1 MSKKKPRLKFV
12 EEQKQHSTR
21 SPPECTRPEPSQ
33 PPKKKLKLDADKVR
47 ERAEHLRFRRAEITV
62 EEASRMTKAQKCE
75 MYAAAAARSVVHEKV
90 AQEGDENAGV
100 KSLHEAEKGLETS
113 DRLSKSRYARKLKK
127 QRKAQEKKRDTT
139 KYSVSK
145 KGTAQDADVS
155 HPLSRWKQR
164 RDIQKRFRAAAR
176 SGAQAAGSHKAATGS
191 ISVSHNTF
199 GQIVDKGKTLVQ
211 SAASSVVTAARSNA
225 HLLVVI
231 GVMMML
237 ILLSLSAFSSCA
249 VLFGGSTQVSGQV
262 FYTAKDSDI
271 QGAEE
276 DYRELEKK
284 LKQKIDRTPMEHPGY
299 NEYQYH
305 LDPIEHDPWQLT
317 SYLTTLH
324 DDYTRGE
331 VQGTMQALFQK
342 QYILTT
348 WVEVQIRYKTIWLI
362 DPITLIPYPVEVLYE
377 YRIFHTKLVNK
388 GMETV
393 IYQEMDADQQK
404 RYGVLQ
410 ETKGGRPYLF
420 GGGLFSG
427 LFGSSGGTGSLW
439 SMGSSPGADYQ
450 IPAEA
455 LTDPEFAALM
465 QEAQKHLGTPY
476 VWGGSTPETGFDCS
490 GFVCWVLNQSGY
502 EVGRTTA
509 EGLWQKSTPISESE
523 ARPGDLVFFEG
534 TYDTPGRSHIG
545 IYVGGGMMISAGD
558 PVKYSNIH
566 SSYWEKHL
574 SGFGR
579 ISKE

>member
-1 MSKKKPRLKFV
+1 M
-12 EEQKQHSTR
+12 
-21 SPPECTRPEPSQ
+21 
-33 PPKKKLKLDADKVR
+33 
-47 ERAEHLRFRRAEITV
+47 

-75 MYAAAAARSVVHEKV
+75 MYAAAAARSAAHQEI
-90 AQEGDENAGV
+90 AREGDENAGV

-113 DRLSKSRYARKLKK
+113 DRISKSRYARKLKK
-127 QRKAQEKKRDTT
+127 QRKAQEKKGNTT
-139 KYSVSK
+139 KYSVSQ
-145 KGTAQDADVS
+145 KGAAQDADAS

-176 SGAQAAGSHKAATGS
+176 SGAQAAGSHRAASSSASAAQGG
-191 ISVSHNTF
+191 F

-211 SAASSVVTAARSNA
+211 SAASGVVTVARSNA

-231 GVMMML
+231 GAMLLL

-262 FYTAKDSDI
+262 LYTARDGDI
-271 QGAEE
+271 RGAEE
-276 DYRELEKK
+276 DYKELEKK

-348 WVEVQIRYKTIWLI
+348 WVEVQIRYKTIWLV
-362 DPITLIPYPVEVLYE
+362 DPITLIPYPVEVPYE

-388 GMETV
+388 GMETI
-393 IYQEMDADQQK
+393 IYQELDADQQK

-427 LFGSSGGTGSLW
+427 LFGSSGSTGSLW
-439 SMGSSPGADYQ
+439 SMGSSPGAEYQ

-476 VWGGSTPETGFDCS
+476 VWGGSTPEAGFDCS

-534 TYDTPGRSHIG
+534 TYDTPGRSHVG
-545 IYVGGGMMISAGD
+545 IYVGEGMMISAGD

-579 ISKE
+579 VSKE

>member
-1 MSKKKPRLKFV
+1 MTLDYFYGQSGELFSYFRV
-12 EEQKQHSTR
+12 
-21 SPPECTRPEPSQ
+21 
-33 PPKKKLKLDADKVR
+33 PK
-47 ERAEHLRFRRAEITV
+47 
-62 EEASRMTKAQKCE
+62 
-75 MYAAAAARSVVHEKV
+75 
-90 AQEGDENAGV
+90 G
-100 KSLHEAEKGLETS
+100 
-113 DRLSKSRYARKLKK
+113 
-127 QRKAQEKKRDTT
+127 
-139 KYSVSK
+139 
-145 KGTAQDADVS
+145 
-155 HPLSRWKQR
+155 
-164 RDIQKRFRAAAR
+164 
-176 SGAQAAGSHKAATGS
+176 
-191 ISVSHNTF
+191 
-199 GQIVDKGKTLVQ
+199 
-211 SAASSVVTAARSNA
+211 
-225 HLLVVI
+225 
-231 GVMMML
+231 
-237 ILLSLSAFSSCA
+237 
-249 VLFGGSTQVSGQV
+249 
-262 FYTAKDSDI
+262 
-271 QGAEE
+271 
-276 DYRELEKK
+276 LEKK

-362 DPITLIPYPVEVLYE
+362 DPITLIPYPVDVPYE

-388 GMETV
+388 GMETI
-393 IYQEMDADQQK
+393 IYQELDADQQK

-427 LFGSSGGTGSLW
+427 LFGSSGSTGSLW
-439 SMGSSPGADYQ
+439 SMGSGSGAEYQ

-455 LTDPEFAALM
+455 LTDPDFAALM

-476 VWGGSTPETGFDCS
+476 VWGGSTPEAGFDCS

-509 EGLWQKSTPISESE
+509 EGLWQRSTPISESE

-534 TYDTPGRSHIG
+534 TYDTPGRSHVG